1 VNPFNHGD
9 TIMPVTDCTI
19 LHSNDHE
26 DMNRQMAASMAAGWK
41 PFGYLRVSSRAPYDF
56 YQSMYKGNDTDIDSY
71 QALIANN
78 QQLTVRNSA
87 GTVSAT
93 GTASIAQ
100 STVSAVN
107 LPATTAIVTNTQ
119 VLSIPVTAGILV
131 AIGTATRSLTLTVA
145 GGVVTAAAIS

>member
-1 VNPFNHGD
+1 
-9 TIMPVTDCTI
+9 MPVTDCTI

-26 DMNRQMAASMAAGWK
+26 DMNRQMSSAMAAGWK

-56 YQSMYKGNDTDIDSY
+56 YQSMYKGNDTDVDSY
-71 QALIANN
+71 QAIIANN

-93 GTASIAQ
+93 GTAVIAQ
-100 STVSAVN
+100 NTLTGIN
-107 LPATTAIVTNTQ
+107 LNATTAIVTNTQ

-131 AIGTATRSLTLTVA
+131 AIGTATRSLTLTVS
-145 GGVVTAAAIS
+145 GGLVTAASIS